1 MPLPATPAGCLI
13 QHINR
18 PFLTGGVPTG
28 ADAAPGHATGF
39 SSSSP
44 PLNPMTSTDN
54 SPNVPGGDNQN
65 HPRNRIDVNP
75 PYGSTFPERVAHF
88 RELLAKLI
96 ARQILAE
103 RLAPKD
109 FDNKTDS

>member
-1 MPLPATPAGCLI
+1 
-13 QHINR
+13 
-18 PFLTGGVPTG
+18 
-28 ADAAPGHATGF
+28 
-39 SSSSP
+39 
-44 PLNPMTSTDN
+44 MTSTDN

-88 RELLAKLI
+88 RELLADLI

-103 RLAPKD
+103 RQAPKD